1 MGVHL
6 ELPVTTTS
14 PLAVGAIESAKMR
27 ILCLVSENPVIIF
40 SRRPPPPPPLCCVRR
55 VNEALALLTFDVTS
69 SHGHLLS
76 QPFVIVPAV
85 FTGGA
90 RASRPWR
97 GLVAFP
103 TQRPPRLSSGWR

>member
-1 MGVHL
+1 MQDGVHL

-27 ILCLVSENPVIIF
+27 ILCLVSENPCHHLQ
-40 SRRPPPPPPLCCVRR
+40 PPPLPPPLCCMRR

-90 RASRPWR
+90 RFKALE

>member
-1 MGVHL
+1 M
-6 ELPVTTTS
+6 
-14 PLAVGAIESAKMR
+14 
-27 ILCLVSENPVIIF
+27 
-40 SRRPPPPPPLCCVRR
+40 RR

-90 RASRPWR
+90 RFKALE